1 VSDGNGLVTLIID
14 GKEISVPGGTLIIR
28 AAEALGIEIP
38 RFCDHPMLD
47 PVGACRQCLV
57 EVEGQSKPLTSC
69 TTPVADG
76 MEVRTQLTSE
86 MARKGQEGMLEF
98 LLINHPLDCP
108 VCDRGGECPLQDQ
121 ALAWG
126 PGESRYIDPKRVYR
140 KPIALSP
147 LVALDRERC
156 VLCARCTRFC
166 DQISGERF
174 IELFDRGPAE
184 QVAIAPGEDFRSP
197 FSGNTVQIC
206 PVGALTSSTYRFAA
220 RPFDVRS
227 GDSVCPHCACGCNL
241 RVDIRRGEVVRHLA
255 RDNVD
260 VNDAWLC
267 DKGRYAFRFP
277 DRDRVTT
284 PLLRVP
290 GLEPASFR
298 EVFSAI
304 VDRARGG
311 RVAFLAGGRLTDE
324 DAFALSKLARTA
336 FRTNDLDFR
345 PPDHAAAGLDV
356 EAAMASGMPVT
367 YRDVERAGVIVVVG
381 LDTREELPILHLRIR
396 KAWRKNRARVFEVGS
411 RRTALS
417 AIATWVPTPPD
428 RLPQTAEFLP
438 WGSEGETELWGA
450 LRDAGDQ
457 AVVLAGPRLA
467 EGSAG
472 DGPTGGAEAWAA
484 RARESGAG
492 FAFLSRRAGDRGA
505 LRAGV
510 HPGLLPGGKPVREAG
525 SRAEV
530 EAVWGVGLPDGA
542 GRDTR
547 AILEAAARREI
558 DVLYLVG
565 VDPLA
570 DFPDRELVRRALGNA
585 PFTVVQD
592 ITAGEYAELAEA
604 VLPAAAFLE
613 KDGHLTDWEGRGQ
626 RLRPIRAPAGLAR
639 PDWQIF
645 QELSEVARADMGF
658 GTLDDLH
665 EEMGRLL
672 APRDVAEPALATG
685 GVAQATPEEAAGSPD
700 ERAIPQ
706 AHEPTGGEEESPT
719 EETTAPEPSDRAG
732 SEQGEAAGGSAAA
745 EPGREGLL
753 LFSYP
758 LLVDE
763 GRQSADA
770 EELKAALEE
779 EPFVEVH
786 PDDASR
792 LSLEDGGRARIRTE
806 SGEAEVAVRVTHGI
820 VAGAAFL
827 PWNQPGLRASA
838 LFRRGARTTAVLEP
852 VAQPQ
857 EATA

>member
-1 VSDGNGLVTLIID
+1 MSDGNGLVTLTID

-57 EVEGQSKPLTSC
+57 EVEGQMKPLTSC
-69 TTPVADG
+69 TTPVAEG
-76 MEVRTQLTSE
+76 MEVKTQLTSD

-255 RDNVD
+255 LDNVD

-277 DRDRVTT
+277 DRDRLTT

-290 GLEPASFR
+290 GLEPASYQ

-324 DAFALSKLARTA
+324 DAYALSKLARTA
-336 FRTNDLDFR
+336 FGTNDLDSR
-345 PPDHAAAGLDV
+345 PPDHAAAGLGV
-356 EAAMASGMPVT
+356 EVKMASGMPVT
-367 YRDVERAGVIVVVG
+367 YRDVERAAVIVVVG

-396 KAWRKNRARVFEVGS
+396 KAWGKHRARVFEVGP

-417 AIATWVPTPPD
+417 AIATWVPVAPD
-428 RLPQTAEFLP
+428 RLPQTAEFLS
-438 WGSEGETELWGA
+438 WGSEDETELWAA
-450 LRDAGDQ
+450 LRDAGDR
-457 AVVLAGPRLA
+457 AVILAGPRLA
-467 EGSAG
+467 EGLAG
-472 DGPTGGAEAWAA
+472 EAPGGAEAWAA
-484 RARESGAG
+484 RAREAGAR
-492 FAFLSRRAGDRGA
+492 FALLSRRAGDRGA

-510 HPGLLPGGKPVREAG
+510 HPGLLPGGRAVRDPGA
-525 SRAEV
+525 RAEV
-530 EAVWGVGLPDGA
+530 EAVWGAAPPDRA

-547 AILEAAARREI
+547 AILEAAARREF

-565 VDPLA
+565 VDPLT
-570 DFPDRELVRRALGNA
+570 DFPDRELVRRALENA

-592 ITAGEYAELAEA
+592 ITAGEYAEFAEA

-613 KDGHLTDWEGRGQ
+613 RDGHFTDWEGRGQ
-626 RLRPIRAPAGLAR
+626 RLRSIRAPAGLAR

-645 QELSEVARADMGF
+645 QELSEVAGADMGF
-658 GTLDDLH
+658 GSLDDLH
-665 EEMGRLL
+665 REMGRLL
-672 APRDVAEPALATG
+672 APREVAEPALATG
-685 GVAQATPEEAAGSPD
+685 GVEQATPEEAAGSPD

-719 EETTAPEPSDRAG
+719 EETTAPEQADRAG
-732 SEQGEAAGGSAAA
+732 PERGGGSVDA
-745 EPGREGLL
+745 EERGEGLL

-763 GRQSADA
+763 GRQSVDA

-779 EPFVEVH
+779 EPFLEVH
-786 PDDASR
+786 PDDAAR
-792 LSLEDGGRARIRTE
+792 LGLEDGGRARLRTE
-806 SGEAEVAVRVTHGI
+806 AGEAEIAVRVTDGI
-820 VAGAAFL
+820 VAGAAFV
-827 PWNQPGLRASA
+827 PWNQPGLRAST
-838 LFRRGARTTAVLEP
+838 LFRRGARIAATLEP

>member
-1 VSDGNGLVTLIID
+1 MSDGGLVTLTVD

-38 RFCDHPMLD
+38 RFCDHPLLD
-47 PVGACRQCLV
+47 PVGACRQCMV
-57 EVEGQSKPLTSC
+57 EVEGQKKPLTAC

-76 MEVRTQLTSE
+76 MEVRTQLTSD
-86 MARKGQEGMLEF
+86 MAREAQEGMLEF

-126 PGESRYIDPKRVYR
+126 PGESRYVDPKRVYR
-140 KPIALSP
+140 KPIALSR
-147 LVALDRERC
+147 LVELDRERC

-174 IELFDRGPAE
+174 IELFERGPAE

-241 RVDIRRGEVVRHLA
+241 RVDLRRGEVVRHLA
-255 RDNVD
+255 RDNGD

-277 DRDRVTT
+277 DRDRLAT

-290 GLEPASFR
+290 GLEPAPFR
-298 EVFSAI
+298 EVFGAI
-304 VDRARGG
+304 ADRARDG

-324 DAFALSKLARTA
+324 DAFALSKLARTV
-336 FRTNDLDFR
+336 FGTNDLDFR
-345 PPDHAAAGLDV
+345 PPDQSGAGVDV
-356 EAAMASGMPVT
+356 EVAMASEMPVT
-367 YRDVERAGVIVVVG
+367 YEDVERANVVVVVG

-396 KAWRKNRARVFEVGS
+396 KAWRKNRARIFEVGP

-417 AIATWVPTPPD
+417 AVATWIPAAPD
-428 RLPQTAEFLP
+428 RLAQTGEFLP
-438 WGSEGETELWGA
+438 WGSEAETDLWRA
-450 LRDAGDQ
+450 LREAGDR
-457 AVVLAGPRLA
+457 AVILAGPRVA
-467 EGSAG
+467 EAGGGS
-472 DGPTGGAEAWAA
+472 DGGPRGAEAWAA
-484 RARESGAG
+484 RARETGAR
-492 FAFLSRRAGDRGA
+492 FSLLSRRAGDRGA

-510 HPGLLPGGKPVREAG
+510 HPSLLPGGRHVAHDGGR
-525 SRAEV
+525 SEV
-530 EAVWGVGLPDGA
+530 EAAWGSGLPADA

-547 AILEAAARREI
+547 AIMEAAARGEI

-570 DFPDRELVRRALGNA
+570 DFPDQPMVRRALENA

-592 ITAGEYAELAEA
+592 ITVGPYAEYAEA

-613 KDGHLTDWEGRGQ
+613 KDGHFTDWEGRGQ
-626 RLRPIRAPAGLAR
+626 RLRPVRPPPGLAR

-645 QELSEVARADMGF
+645 QELSEVMGADMGF
-658 GTLDDLH
+658 GSLEDLH
-665 EEMGRLL
+665 EDMGRLL
-672 APRDVAEPALATG
+672 GRREVGEPSLATA
-685 GVAQATPEEAAGSPD
+685 GVDQATPEEAAGSPD

-706 AHEPTGGEEESPT
+706 AHESTGGERERPT
-719 EETTAPEPSDRAG
+719 DETTAPE
-732 SEQGEAAGGSAAA
+732 
-745 EPGREGLL
+745 GREGPAPAEAGRPEPGDLV

-763 GRQSADA
+763 GRLSVDAD
-770 EELKAALEE
+770 ELKAALEE
-779 EPFVEVH
+779 EPFLEMH
-786 PDDASR
+786 PDDAER
-792 LSLEDGGRARIRTE
+792 LGLEDGGAATIRT
-806 SGEAEVAVRVTHGI
+806 GGAEAEVTVRVTEGI
-820 VAGAAFL
+820 VAGAAFI
-827 PWNQPGLRASA
+827 PWNQPGLRAA
-838 LFRRGARTTAVLEP
+838 DLFRRGSRTR
-852 VAQPQ
+852 
-857 EATA
+857 ATIEGLGQREDGAA